1 MRKILLPVDG
11 SPHAFEAA
19 CFVIGLQRRIAE
31 LEAHVV
37 AIEPKPMDWQT
48 HGMEPEA
55 IHSHLSTRAM
65 LAMKPILH
73 ALSEAGVT
81 HHAHVRLGDPA
92 EIIVEL
98 CDELGCDTIVMGTRG
113 LGRVASL
120 TLGSVANKVLHLAKV
135 PVVCVKAQA
144 A

>member
-19 CFVIGLQRRIAE
+19 CFVIGLQPQIAQ

-37 AIEPKPMDWQT
+37 AVEPKPMDWQT
-48 HGMEPEA
+48 HGMAPEV

-65 LAMKPILH
+65 LAMKPVLH

-81 HHAHVRLGDPA
+81 HHAHVRLGDAA
-92 EIIVEL
+92 ENIVEL

-113 LGRVASL
+113 LGRVASM
-120 TLGSVANKVLHLAKV
+120 TLGSVANKVLAHTKL
-135 PVVCVKAQA
+135 PVLLVR
-144 A
+144 

>member
-48 HGMEPEA
+48 SPC
-55 IHSHLSTRAM
+55 T
-65 LAMKPILH
+65 
-73 ALSEAGVT
+73 
-81 HHAHVRLGDPA
+81 
-92 EIIVEL
+92 
-98 CDELGCDTIVMGTRG
+98 CW
-113 LGRVASL
+113 
-120 TLGSVANKVLHLAKV
+120 N
-135 PVVCVKAQA
+135 
-144 A
+144 

>member
-19 CFVIGLQRRIAE
+19 CFVIGLQPQIAQ

-37 AIEPKPMDWQT
+37 AVEPKPMDWQT
-48 HGMEPEA
+48 HGMAPEV

-65 LAMKPILH
+65 LAMKPVLH

-81 HHAHVRLGDPA
+81 HHAHVRLGDAA
-92 EIIVEL
+92 ENIVEL

-113 LGRVASL
+113 LGRVASM

-135 PVVCVKAQA
+135 PVVCVKAPA